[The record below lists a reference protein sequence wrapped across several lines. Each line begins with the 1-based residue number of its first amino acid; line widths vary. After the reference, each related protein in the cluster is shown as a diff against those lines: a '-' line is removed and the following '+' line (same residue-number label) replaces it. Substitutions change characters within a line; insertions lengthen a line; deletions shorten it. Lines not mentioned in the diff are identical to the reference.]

1 MRHDQGIRQILI
13 FIEKQ
18 IKFMK
23 SKIIIPI
30 LLGFFVMGFVDVVGI
45 SANYVKDDFNLS
57 DTMANL
63 LPSAVFLWFFVFSIP
78 TGLLMARWGKR
89 KVVSASMLV
98 TGIAMLLPFVAYNF
112 ATMMLTFAMLGI
124 GNTMLQ
130 VSLNPLCA
138 GLVDKNRQASILTWG
153 QFIKA
158 ISSFLGPILAS
169 AAAIYTGEWMMIFA
183 VYAAFS
189 VLNLVWI
196 WFAISPDG
204 PGAKAATFGSTLSL
218 FSDSYIF
225 HLFVGILAIV
235 GIDVGLNT
243 VIPRLLI
250 EKTGMPLAQA
260 ALGTS
265 FYFVARTAGT
275 FVGAIV
281 LGIFSPQKLLKATMI
296 IAIFAVIGLM
306 LCSEAWLLW
315 VLIALCGVMFANVFA
330 IIFAFALQH
339 KPESE
344 GSISALMI
352 MGVSGG
358 ALVPP
363 LMAFVADASTQSL
376 SLVVLA
382 VATLYLLLG
391 IKQPKNA

>member
-1 MRHDQGIRQILI
+1 
-13 FIEKQ
+13 
-18 IKFMK
+18 MK

-89 KVVSASMLV
+89 KVVAAAMLV

-189 VLNLVWI
+189 MLNLVWI

-250 EKTGMPLAQA
+250 EKTGMPLPQA

-265 FYFVARTAGT
+265 LYFVARTAGT

-296 IAIFAVIGLM
+296 IAIFAVIGLI
-306 LCSEAWLLW
+306 LCSEVWLLW

>member
-1 MRHDQGIRQILI
+1 
-13 FIEKQ
+13 
-18 IKFMK
+18 MK

-57 DTMANL
+57 DTMANF

-89 KVVSASMLV
+89 KVVAASMLV

-250 EKTGMPLAQA
+250 EKTGMPLEQA

-358 ALVPP
+358 AFVPP

>member
-1 MRHDQGIRQILI
+1 
-13 FIEKQ
+13 
-18 IKFMK
+18 MK

-45 SANYVKDDFNLS
+45 STNYVKVDFNLP
-57 DTMANL
+57 DTMAIL

-89 KVVSASMLV
+89 KVVAASMLV

-250 EKTGMPLAQA
+250 EKTGMLLEHA

-265 FYFVARTAGT
+265 LYFVARTAGT

>member
-1 MRHDQGIRQILI
+1 
-13 FIEKQ
+13 
-18 IKFMK
+18 MK

-89 KVVSASMLV
+89 KVVAASMLV

-183 VYAAFS
+183 IYAAFS

-275 FVGAIV
+275 LVGAIV

-315 VLIALCGVMFANVFA
+315 VLIALCGVLFANVFA

>member
-1 MRHDQGIRQILI
+1 
-13 FIEKQ
+13 
-18 IKFMK
+18 MK

-89 KVVSASMLV
+89 KVVAASMLV

-281 LGIFSPQKLLKATMI
+281 LGIFSSQKLLKATMI

-391 IKQPKNA
+391 IKRPKNA

>member
-1 MRHDQGIRQILI
+1 
-13 FIEKQ
+13 
-18 IKFMK
+18 MK
-23 SKIIIPI
+23 SNIIIPI

-89 KVVSASMLV
+89 KVVAASMLV

-183 VYAAFS
+183 IYAAFS

-250 EKTGMPLAQA
+250 EKTGMSLEQA

>member
-1 MRHDQGIRQILI
+1 
-13 FIEKQ
+13 
-18 IKFMK
+18 MK

-63 LPSAVFLWFFVFSIP
+63 LPSVVFLWFFVFSIP

-89 KVVSASMLV
+89 KVVAASMLV

>member
-1 MRHDQGIRQILI
+1 
-13 FIEKQ
+13 
-18 IKFMK
+18 MK

-45 SANYVKDDFNLS
+45 STNYVKVDFNLP

-89 KVVSASMLV
+89 KVVAASMLV
-98 TGIAMLLPFVAYNF
+98 TSIAMLLPFVTYSF
-112 ATMMLTFAMLGI
+112 ATMMLTFALLGV

-169 AAAIYTGEWMMIFA
+169 AAALYTGEWMMIFA
-183 VYAAFS
+183 IYAAFS

-196 WFAISPDG
+196 WFAISPDE
-204 PGAKAATFGSTLSL
+204 PGAKTATFGSTLSL

-225 HLFVGILAIV
+225 RLFVGILSIV

-250 EKTGMPLAQA
+250 EKTGMPLTQA

-265 FYFVARTAGT
+265 LYFVARTAGT

-281 LGIFSPQKLLKATMI
+281 LTMLSPLKMLRVTMAV
-296 IAIFAVIGLM
+296 AIFAVAALM
-306 LCSEAWLLW
+306 FCSAPWLLW
-315 VLIALCGVMFANVFA
+315 VLIALSGVMFANVFS
-330 IIFAFALQH
+330 IIFSFALQH
-339 KPESE
+339 KPDSE

-363 LMAFVADASTQSL
+363 VMAFVADAWSQSL

-382 VATLYLLLG
+382 VATLYLLFG
-391 IKQPKNA
+391 ISQPKNA

>member
-1 MRHDQGIRQILI
+1 
-13 FIEKQ
+13 
-18 IKFMK
+18 MK

-89 KVVSASMLV
+89 KVVAASMLV

-250 EKTGMPLAQA
+250 EKTGMPLEQA
-260 ALGTS
+260 VLGTS

>member
-1 MRHDQGIRQILI
+1 
-13 FIEKQ
+13 
-18 IKFMK
+18 MK

-89 KVVSASMLV
+89 KVVAASMLV

-169 AAAIYTGEWMMIFA
+169 AAAIYIGEWMMIFA
-183 VYAAFS
+183 IYAAFS

-275 FVGAIV
+275 LVGAIV

>member
-1 MRHDQGIRQILI
+1 
-13 FIEKQ
+13 
-18 IKFMK
+18 MK

-89 KVVSASMLV
+89 KVVAASMLV

-250 EKTGMPLAQA
+250 EKTGMLLEHA

-265 FYFVARTAGT
+265 LYFVARTAGT

-315 VLIALCGVMFANVFA
+315 VLIALCGLMFANVFA

>member
-1 MRHDQGIRQILI
+1 
-13 FIEKQ
+13 
-18 IKFMK
+18 MK
-23 SKIIIPI
+23 SKFIIPI

-89 KVVSASMLV
+89 KVVAASMLV

-138 GLVDKNRQASILTWG
+138 GLVDQNRQASILTWG

-183 VYAAFS
+183 IYAAFS

-275 FVGAIV
+275 LVGAIV

-358 ALVPP
+358 AFVPP

>member
-1 MRHDQGIRQILI
+1 
-13 FIEKQ
+13 
-18 IKFMK
+18 MK

-89 KVVSASMLV
+89 KVVAASMLV

-183 VYAAFS
+183 IYAAFS

-250 EKTGMPLAQA
+250 EKTGMPLEQA

-315 VLIALCGVMFANVFA
+315 VLIALCGVMFANVFS
-330 IIFAFALQH
+330 IIFSFALQH
-339 KPESE
+339 KPDSE

-352 MGVSGG
+352 MVGISY
-358 ALVPP
+358 
-363 LMAFVADASTQSL
+363 
-376 SLVVLA
+376 LVV
-382 VATLYLLLG
+382 
-391 IKQPKNA
+391 